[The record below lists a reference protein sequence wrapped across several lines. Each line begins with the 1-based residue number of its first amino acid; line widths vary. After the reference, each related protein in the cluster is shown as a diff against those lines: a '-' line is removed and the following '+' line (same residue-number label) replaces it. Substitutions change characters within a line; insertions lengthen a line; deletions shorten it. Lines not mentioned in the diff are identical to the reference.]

1 VSSEQAGI
9 TGIAISKRNRA
20 VLATADWMT
29 ITIRLGAATLLGLVI
44 GLEREWR
51 GHDAGVRTHAL
62 VSLSSAMITVS
73 SLLLFDDLRSHGG
86 QGDPLRVIQG
96 LAQAIGFIAGGLI
109 FIRGGGVRNMTT
121 AASLWMSAAIGIGS
135 GAGQF
140 LLVGIAT
147 CFAILLLLTDLLL
160 KRILPRANEHD
171 DSLPASP
178 SSRRGT
184 SRTPE

>member
-1 VSSEQAGI
+1 
-9 TGIAISKRNRA
+9 

-86 QGDPLRVIQG
+86 RVTLCG
-96 LAQAIGFIAGGLI
+96 
-109 FIRGGGVRNMTT
+109 
-121 AASLWMSAAIGIGS
+121 
-135 GAGQF
+135 
-140 LLVGIAT
+140 
-147 CFAILLLLTDLLL
+147 
-160 KRILPRANEHD
+160 
-171 DSLPASP
+171 
-178 SSRRGT
+178 SSRAWRRQ
-184 SRTPE
+184 SASSLAV